1 MNETC
6 KSCGTVFHL
15 DESILSEKIVWLK
28 CSVCEEKWK
37 FSLNKTEEKGII
49 GKSVISSENNEDKNE
64 INKVK
69 EELASIKSAV
79 ENKSKQLSESK
90 NLILELKNKS
100 VAEIA
105 AELSASKLKTIQ
117 SIKEETLGKKKENI
131 KKIKIKI
138 LPLFLFGSL
147 LFLSCLLFFRSTI
160 VSYGYIYFPSYSEK
174 YVPSVNKFLDLIKL
188 PILTELKYIKIV
200 DFGATLQKDKVQF
213 FGFLENNSY
222 HPVMLPK
229 IKVLAV
235 MEDGKILLEKI
246 ISTNDKV
253 LKPYSRIQF
262 SQIVEV
268 EFKKENISVRATILK
283 EIFNFL

>member
-37 FSLNKTEEKGII
+37 FALNKTKEKGII
-49 GKSVISSENNEDKNE
+49 ENSINSSENKEDNNE

-79 ENKSKQLSESK
+79 ENKSKQLSDSK
-90 NLILELKNKS
+90 NSILELKNKS

-105 AELSASKLKTIQ
+105 AELSESKLKIID
-117 SIKEETLGKKKENI
+117 SVKEESLDNKKENI
-131 KKIKIKI
+131 KKIKI
-138 LPLFLFGSL
+138 LPLFLFGFL

-160 VSYGYIYFPSYSEK
+160 VSYSYMYFPSYSKK
-174 YVPSVNKFLDLIKL
+174 YVPSVNKFLNYIKL

-200 DFGATLQKDKVQF
+200 DFGATLQKNKVQF

-246 ISTNDKV
+246 ILINDKF
-253 LKPYSRIQF
+253 LKPYSRIEF
-262 SQIVEV
+262 SQTVEV

-283 EIFNFL
+283 EIFNF